1 MSVCFMRAPV
11 GAPIA
16 SQTEVESARDV
27 GVQAASSAVTD
38 VVSLPSSRAG
48 SLSPGGQP

>member
-1 MSVCFMRAPV
+1 MTVRLMRAPV

-38 VVSLPSSRAG
+38 VASLPSSPAP
-48 SLSPGGQP
+48 SLTPGGRS

>member
-1 MSVCFMRAPV
+1 MSVRFMGAPV

-16 SQTEVESARDV
+16 SRTEVESARYV

-38 VVSLPSSRAG
+38 VVSLLSSPAA
-48 SLSPGGQP
+48 SLTPGGRS